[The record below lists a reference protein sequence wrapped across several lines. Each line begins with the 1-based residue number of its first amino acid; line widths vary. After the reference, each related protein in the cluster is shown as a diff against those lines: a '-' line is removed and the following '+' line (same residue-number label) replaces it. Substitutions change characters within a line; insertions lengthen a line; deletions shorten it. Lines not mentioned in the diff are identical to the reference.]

1 MVTTKMCKDTDR
13 KFVRIVENLVENIDS
28 CNIVTCRF
36 EDDALLVRC
45 PTNKIIPIV
54 DEIKSITDVTGIAEK
69 VAMAVI
75 LRKLADIYECDVRA
89 DYNRYLNKN

>member
-1 MVTTKMCKDTDR
+1 MCKDTDR
-13 KFVRIVENLVENIDS
+13 KFVRIVENLVENVDS
-28 CNIVTCRF
+28 CNVVTCRF

-69 VAMAVI
+69 S
-75 LRKLADIYECDVRA
+75 RYGGNTQETR
-89 DYNRYLNKN
+89 RYLCM